1 MSSRRKKKEVGPVSG
16 AGLVRFF
23 EEVESK
29 IVIKPYTIIWL
40 SITFAVSVIILTYIT
55 PYIIGKP

>member
-1 MSSRRKKKEVGPVSG
+1 MSSRRKRREVGPASG

-29 IVIKPYTIIWL
+29 VGIKPYTIIWL
-40 SITFAVSVIILTYIT
+40 SIAFATSVIILTYLT